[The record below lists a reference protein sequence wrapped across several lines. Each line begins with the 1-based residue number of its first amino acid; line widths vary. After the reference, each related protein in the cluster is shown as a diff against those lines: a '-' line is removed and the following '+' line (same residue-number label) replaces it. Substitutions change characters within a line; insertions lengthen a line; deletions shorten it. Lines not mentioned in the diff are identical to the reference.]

1 MLIHTAVAGFR
12 RCLKSISAEKL
23 ECGLDVHTGTLCN
36 SRGSVRQTIT
46 GAMRHVLDAA
56 PCRVLRKEE
65 GA

>member
-1 MLIHTAVAGFR
+1 MR
-12 RCLKSISAEKL
+12 
-23 ECGLDVHTGTLCN
+23 TGRLLGD

-46 GAMRHVLDAA
+46 DAMRHVLDAA